1 MDEKLAEVSRDEL
14 LLMIQNLNN
23 QVAALKAENDFY
35 KEQIALAKQR
45 KFGRSSEKTNEY
57 QMSML
62 AQLFNEPEAIKELEA
77 SVKEDFDK
85 QPEPR
90 KKSGPNKKH
99 ITKGAIENVSEVI
112 HRLSEE
118 QKNNPAYSDKLR
130 VFEEPVYAYTE
141 TIYHRGYYEQIHHY
155 QEIAIYD
162 CMDEE
167 IEGPHGEHK
176 VIKAELPKK
185 ILPKSTATPSML
197 AKIITDKYEK
207 AMPLYRQ
214 EKEYEEIGLNL
225 SRQTMSNWI
234 IKLDE
239 LYIHRLVEYMNK
251 KLNQSK
257 VALVDETPLEVLNH
271 PTKEPSPN
279 NSYMWV
285 KMSGPY
291 EPIQIAIYRY
301 QLGRDH
307 EFALDLLEGYDQI
320 VQSDGYEAYD
330 KISNVHIGCWVHMR
344 RYLENV
350 LKALP
355 KGMKQS
361 DTVSYEL
368 KAKIDKMFA
377 IERKIK
383 GKTPEERVRVRKE
396 KTAHLIDEFYEKVH
410 MCKERLEDQP
420 TTEYFR
426 KAINYAIS
434 QEEKL
439 RLVLEYGE
447 VDISTNAVENIIR
460 NFTVGRRSWLFFNSV
475 HGAQSGA
482 DLYSIIVTA
491 KINGL
496 QVYRYLEYLFTQLIE
511 IDITSEEEIE
521 KIMPWSTDLPDDI
534 KKPKKA

>member
-1 MDEKLAEVSRDEL
+1 MDKQLEEFSRTEL

-23 QVAALKAENDFY
+23 KVSELQAENDFY

-45 KFGRSSEKTNEY
+45 QFGRSSEKTNEY
-57 QMSML
+57 QMSMM

-77 SVKEDFDK
+77 SVKESFG
-85 QPEPR
+85 QHPEPK
-90 KKSGPNKKH
+90 KKSVPNKNH
-99 ITKGAIENVSEVI
+99 ITKGAIESVNEVV
-112 HRLSEE
+112 HRLSDE
-118 QKNNPAYSDKLR
+118 QKNNPIYADKLR

-155 QEIAIYD
+155 QEIAVYD
-162 CMDEE
+162 CTDEE
-167 IEGPHGEHK
+167 IEGPHGENK

-185 ILPKSTATPSML
+185 ILPKSTATPSLL

-207 AMPLYRQ
+207 SLPLYRQ
-214 EKEYEEIGLNL
+214 EKSFKEIGLDL
-225 SRQTMSNWI
+225 SRQTMANWI

-239 LYIHRLVEYMNK
+239 LYIHQLVEYMNQTI
-251 KLNQSK
+251 NQSR
-257 VALVDETPLEVLNH
+257 VVLADETPSEVLNH
-271 PTKEPSPN
+271 PTKKPSAN

-291 EPIQIAIYRY
+291 EPKQIVIYRY
-301 QLGRDH
+301 QTGRDH
-307 EFALDLLEGYDQI
+307 EFALKLFEGYDQI
-320 VQSDGYEAYD
+320 AQTDGYEAYD
-330 KISNVHIGCWVHMR
+330 KLSNIHVGCWVHMR

-355 KGMKQS
+355 KGMKQK
-361 DTVSYEL
+361 DTIAYEL

-383 GKTPEERVRVRKE
+383 GKTPEERLRVRKE
-396 KTAHLIDEFYEKVH
+396 KTAQLIEEFYEKVH
-410 MCKERLEDQP
+410 MCKECLEDQP

-434 QEEKL
+434 QETKL
-439 RLVLEYGE
+439 RRVLEYGE

-460 NFTVGRRSWLFFNSV
+460 NFAVGRRSWLFFNSV
-475 HGAQSGA
+475 YGAQSGA

-496 QVYRYLEYLFTQLIE
+496 QVYRYLEYLLTQLIE
-511 IDITSEEEIE
+511 IDITNEEEIE
-521 KIMPWSTDLPDDI
+521 KIMPWSTSLPDDI
-534 KKPKKA
+534 KKPTKA